1 MFASDGGDGSQCVLM
16 EYICMR
22 VIYKLEGAH
31 YEMMEISGRK
41 MGASVVEMS
50 GYSGTYSLPW
60 RWEFFSFFE

>member
-1 MFASDGGDGSQCVLM
+1 MHS

-22 VIYKLEGAH
+22 SIHTLEGAH

-60 RWEFFSFFE
+60 RWEFFSSFG